1 MSHVSATDP
10 NDAPLT
16 PDESNTHADATTTTP
31 SALSSRDAR
40 LLPETRMARTYRPT
54 IEMNFEVAKAINNH
68 ITALHIPNN
77 LRRVAKNRYL
87 QLSETKLFDP
97 PRTELETDAHIAA
110 FSLHEY
116 GAVFQVL
123 SDLKKRIIGS
133 SGKFQPQRVL
143 DVGIGPAMGMV
154 AFNDV
159 MGPEYRCQ
167 VKDAVIVSGH
177 EMQKRAKIILSRQ
190 YNEVPEP
197 DLQTQSS
204 MTKIEGDK
212 NRVGETVGSVDT
224 SVSRREGPNAE
235 EQEEGAEEGP
245 ETESGD
251 NDLVGAVMTKK
262 IKLVT
267 KLRDTLP
274 TNKEYDLIIV
284 SHQLLTKTK
293 NFPTEIDENLD
304 QYMRLLAPGGHI
316 VFIERGTPLG
326 FETIARVRQVL
337 LRPERYPD
345 EVGKIPRPWKPHEY
359 TTQSNDND
367 NAEPVSNYYLKVI
380 APCPHHGKCPMQ
392 VGNPDF
398 YELKGGKKLK
408 FCSYQKA
415 IKRPKFSMELKKG
428 KLLAMK
434 WEDEVEAQAETVAE
448 RRSIRK
454 KHKKLAGSGRPD
466 GNDFEVFGYSYLVV
480 ERTPTDLETLRG
492 IQELRNKNEELK
504 SQYQVGSLG
513 DNTPDTWPRIVNQPK
528 KNKGHV
534 ILNLCASSGNL
545 ENWIIPKSFDKRIY
559 HDARKAYKGDQWGL
573 DAKTKLLNRSEV
585 NLGTFEALNQKRIKE
600 LKQKEREE
608 AKEMSRRFS
617 ELKDRKDLNPE
628 EMKEL
633 ARAYGYFYDNQN
645 T

>member
-1 MSHVSATDP
+1 
-10 NDAPLT
+10 
-16 PDESNTHADATTTTP
+16 
-31 SALSSRDAR
+31 
-40 LLPETRMARTYRPT
+40 MARTYRPT
-54 IEMNFEVAKAINNH
+54 IELNFEVAKAINNH

-87 QLSETKLFDP
+87 QLSETKLFDL

-123 SDLKKRIIGS
+123 SDLKKRLVGGGGS
-133 SGKFQPQRVL
+133 GEFRPRRVL

-159 MGPEYRCQ
+159 MGPEYRCE

-190 YNEVPEP
+190 YNEIPEP
-197 DLQTQSS
+197 DLDPQTQSG
-204 MTKIEGDK
+204 MTEIE
-212 NRVGETVGSVDT
+212 GETVGSVDT
-224 SVSRREGPNAE
+224 SVSKPEALKVE
-235 EQEEGAEEGP
+235 ENEE
-245 ETESGD
+245 ETESDD
-251 NDLVGAVMTKK
+251 NDLVGAVMTKR

-284 SHQLLTKTK
+284 SHQLLTKSK

-304 QYMRLLAPGGHI
+304 RYMRLLAPGGHI

-326 FETIARVRQVL
+326 FETIARVRQVI
-337 LRPERYPD
+337 LRPERYPG
-345 EVGKIPRPWKPHEY
+345 EVGKVPRPWKPSEY
-359 TTQSNDND
+359 STDTNGKECNV
-367 NAEPVSNYYLKVI
+367 EPASNYYLKVI
-380 APCPHHGKCPMQ
+380 APCPHHRKCPMQ

-434 WEDEVEAQAETVAE
+434 WEDELEAQAETVAE

-480 ERTPTDLETLRG
+480 ERTPDDPETLGR
-492 IQELRNKNEELK
+492 IQELQNKNEGLK
-504 SQYQVGSLG
+504 DQYQVGSLG

-534 ILNLCASSGNL
+534 LLNLCASSGNL

-585 NLGTFEALNQKRIKE
+585 NLGTFEALNQKRIRE